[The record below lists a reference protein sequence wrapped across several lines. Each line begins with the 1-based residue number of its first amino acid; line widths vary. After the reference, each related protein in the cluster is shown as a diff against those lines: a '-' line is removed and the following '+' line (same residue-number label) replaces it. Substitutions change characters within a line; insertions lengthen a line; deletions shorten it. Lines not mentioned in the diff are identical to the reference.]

1 MPFGRHPR
9 SETCAR
15 LLAPPR
21 RTAMPATANICD
33 GLENALRTRHSAAHS
48 EGSSMTIQALLT
60 ELAQYMPSAHVQYD
74 SDGRVVIC
82 TGMVVD
88 ARGELREEQ
97 TEEV

>member
-1 MPFGRHPR
+1 
-9 SETCAR
+9 
-15 LLAPPR
+15 
-21 RTAMPATANICD
+21 
-33 GLENALRTRHSAAHS
+33 
-48 EGSSMTIQALLT
+48 MTIQALLT